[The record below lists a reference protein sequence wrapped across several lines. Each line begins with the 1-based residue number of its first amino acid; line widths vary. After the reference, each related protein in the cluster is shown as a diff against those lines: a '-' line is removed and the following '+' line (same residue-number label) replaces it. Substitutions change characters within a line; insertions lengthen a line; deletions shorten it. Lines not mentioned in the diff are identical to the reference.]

1 MLKFAAILLMALA
14 TATSLDSMS
23 REILLQGLHRELV
36 TNVTFTPSPDQSH
49 CSFIVRENIT
59 KDHYIYTEEV
69 TRDMPHFDSWQAKIQ
84 NIEAPTS
91 VSADE

>member
-1 MLKFAAILLMALA
+1 MALA